1 MIKVL
6 YSNHAD
12 QRLYVKL
19 IRTGLTEDQAIAQL
33 ELMGI
38 QKNLELPEWMHMYRY
53 DDTKKKFPYYYGKR
67 RYWTKRNKQCT
78 VQKYKS

>member
-6 YSNHAD
+6 YSNQAD

-19 IRTGLTEDQAIAQL
+19 IRTGLTKDQAIAQL

-38 QKNLELPEWMHMYRY
+38 QKNLEPFPKWLYTY
-53 DDTKKKFPYYYGKR
+53 QDDDTKKKFPYYYGKR
-67 RYWTKRNKQCT
+67 RY
-78 VQKYKS
+78 